1 MNPRFLASIKNAS
14 EAKLIKDI
22 RIDIVDIKNIDDEP
36 MGFAGLQNILSIKN
50 ILQNH
55 KISVTMGNDFNPNNE
70 SMISNAL
77 NVEKFGIDYMKI
89 ALFNEEELNNHKSLL
104 EILNLQHCRPICV
117 LFADNHIAI
126 NNLKKIADIGYQGVM
141 IDTMN
146 KNGLSVMD
154 ILPTE
159 ILNSFIERAKFLKM
173 TCGLAGSIKRSDI
186 SNIIKFNPDF
196 IGFRGQ
202 LCKGG
207 KDRNNLSLDETIKVS
222 NYFIKSSG
230 EENLKEA

>member
-22 RIDIVDIKNIDDEP
+22 QIDIVDIKNIDDEP

-89 ALFNEEELNNHKSLL
+89 ALFSEEELKNHKSLL
-104 EILNLQHCRPICV
+104 EILDLQHCRPICV
-117 LFADNHIAI
+117 LFADNHMVI
-126 NNLKKIADIGYQGVM
+126 NNLKKIADIGYKGVM
-141 IDTMN
+141 IDTIN
-146 KNGLSVMD
+146 KNGLSIID

-159 ILNSFIERAKFLKM
+159 ILNDFIKRAKFLNM
-173 TCGLAGSIKRSDI
+173 TSGLAGSIRLPDMDK
-186 SNIIKFNPDF
+186 IIKLNPDF

-202 LCKGG
+202 LCKDG
-207 KDRNNLSLDETIKVS
+207 KDRKKLSLDETTKVS
-222 NYFIKSSG
+222 NYFNKSSD